1 MHHCTLHENA
11 YSSIYIF
18 KIFSGGDTPGPPLT
32 RGGEGTGGGEGSG
45 AEGRGRAGERR
56 GGREGKEGRG
66 KEGGRGGE
74 GRGGEEG
81 TGRGVPILLFLQIEH
96 WPPGYVVAAIYSF
109 ALWAWPGFLTNSSAP
124 VHLIKKWL
132 RGNRLHNTCSI
143 ELTAFG
149 RAEVS
154 RLDAGKRDLFLS
166 AFFVIRFRLL
176 LPRSV

>member
-1 MHHCTLHENA
+1 MHENA

-56 GGREGKEGRG
+56 GG
-66 KEGGRGGE
+66 EGGERGRKGEERKEGGE

-96 WPPGYVVAAIYSF
+96 WWLNALRKLLNATTTVSKTFLYSCIFSSLRRQSEHVNGFAPPPPPKSADSVDVSF
-109 ALWAWPGFLTNSSAP
+109 KPSPKG
-124 VHLIKKWL
+124 
-132 RGNRLHNTCSI
+132 
-143 ELTAFG
+143 
-149 RAEVS
+149 
-154 RLDAGKRDLFLS
+154 DLFVRLS
-166 AFFVIRFRLL
+166 AARHKRL
-176 LPRSV
+176 RYT